1 LPDTEFA
8 GHAELG
14 GAPCETA
21 PRAMD
26 WCCFGFVTPPPRGGV
41 VTKELLLKQLAPEFR
56 NKEFGAFNFKDPG
69 DDSLA
74 TSGGGHSFRILI
86 RSHRHTEGELMSVMT
101 LTSVS

>member
-1 LPDTEFA
+1 LPDA
-8 GHAELG
+8 PNWVALHAKPHRARWIGVALALLPHPPG
-14 GAPCETA
+14 G
-21 PRAMD
+21 
-26 WCCFGFVTPPPRGGV
+26 G

-86 RSHRHTEGELMSVMT
+86 GSHRHTEVELMSVMT